1 MARSGSG
8 IETRIAFEGSEA
20 VKKQLQDLANAGE
33 KALSDLQK
41 HFGVAKNPFS
51 GLTAG
56 ADEVKRHFDNLAATS
71 QRAGNT
77 VRASLVTAVA
87 GTNNFGQALNQ
98 TGLHSRNLQH
108 HLTNLSFQVN
118 DVFTGLASGQDPMR
132 IFAQQSGQIFQIF
145 QTGGGPRVLLGAAAQ
160 AIKSMISPA
169 LLAGTAIAAL
179 AVGFGVLVARA
190 QSTDQSAKSF
200 DINLK
205 AIGKSSQITGKE
217 LEEGAKSLRDVGL
230 SADEARVHLH
240 KALNE
245 GVKPQDAVKIVR
257 IGANVSSAMGEGK
270 EGIDKFTAAAGKGGE
285 ALREYGEKLGII
297 PKFAK
302 EVEADIK
309 RTADEIENAALQ
321 TRKFNDILDNRNRS
335 LADQRRSA
343 AQEEGDIQ
351 RRTDEQLKDLT
362 RQRGTAEEEIKLSA
376 RRQSEELELQSQRR
390 IVEINRQTNREINAL
405 LLERNRENAK
415 RLKEFNDKVQ
425 ADAQAAAEATILAQI
440 DKQTKDAAI
449 LNLTPIGRAFR
460 DLGKAWNDLMDT
472 LAKSDI
478 IQGAVKAL
486 GGFVTFLSNAFKND
500 TVTTIGLIAAA
511 IAGVGVAAFV
521 VVPIFSA
528 IAAGITGIIA
538 GFSALAAGAGLV
550 STGLLAIAAAIG
562 WPAVLLAAVTALVAS
577 FVNWRDVLN
586 GTTWTQFLGT
596 ADALLRMLGAIA
608 GYLGDQFL
616 QVWNFVW
623 GGIKDGFN
631 AVVQF
636 FANQIEKVKNFFLDL
651 ARTIASAIGN
661 AFGAVSGGMVSG
673 FAAGGLIAA
682 MATGGTV
689 FGPSGTDRVPI
700 WATAGEYMIRKPS
713 VDYLGIGFLD
723 MVNRFPER
731 ISEML
736 NGGHFA
742 LGGMIDWQPP
752 AFTDTFARGGTIEA
766 DLAGGVHDRV
776 SIDLKMPDGE
786 VFGDMLTPRTVVDKF
801 GRYARHRSRVAIGRR
816 PAAQS

>member
-1 MARSGSG
+1 MARSGSS

-20 VKKQLQDLANAGE
+20 IKKQLQDLASAGE

-41 HFGVAKNPFS
+41 HFGISKNPFS
-51 GLTAG
+51 GLSDG
-56 ADEVKRHFDNLAATS
+56 AKEVQRHFDNMATSS

-77 VRASLVTAVA
+77 VRASLVSAIA
-87 GTNNFGQALNQ
+87 GTNDFAAAQ
-98 TGLHSRNLQH
+98 TRTGVSSRNLQH
-108 HLTNLSFQVN
+108 HLTNLSFQLN

-145 QTGGGPRVLLGAAAQ
+145 QTGGGPRVILGAAAS
-160 AIKSMISPA
+160 AIKGLISPA
-169 LLAGTAIAAL
+169 LLAGTAVAAL
-179 AVGFGVLVARA
+179 AVGFGLLIARA
-190 QSTDQSAKSF
+190 QNSEQSAKSF
-200 DINLK
+200 DIQLK
-205 AIGKSSQITGKE
+205 ALGKSSQASGKD

-230 SADEARVHLH
+230 SADEARDHLR

-257 IGANVSSAMGEGK
+257 IGANVSAAMGEGK
-270 EGIDKFTAAAGKGGE
+270 DGIDRFTAAAGKGGD
-285 ALREYGEKLGII
+285 ALRDYAEKLGII

-309 RTADEIENAALQ
+309 RTADAIDDAAKS
-321 TRKFNDILDNRNRS
+321 TRTFNDILDKRRQAIS
-335 LADQRRSA
+335 DQRRET
-343 AQEEGDIQ
+343 AQSEGDIQ
-351 RRTDEQLKDLT
+351 RQTEQQLKDLT

-415 RLKEFNDKVQ
+415 KLKEFNDKIL
-425 ADAQAAAEATILAQI
+425 ADAQEVANNTILAQI

-449 LNLTPIGRAFR
+449 EKLSPIGKAFH
-460 DLGKAWNDLMDT
+460 DLGIAWSTLMDT
-472 LAKSDI
+472 LSQSAV

-511 IAGVGVAAFV
+511 IAGVGAAAFV
-521 VVPIFSA
+521 IVPIFSA

-538 GFSALAAGAGLV
+538 GFSALATGAGLV

-562 WPAVLLAAVTALVAS
+562 WPAVLLAAVTALIAS
-577 FVNWRDVLN
+577 FVNWGEVLN

-596 ADALLRMLGAIA
+596 MDAFLRMLGAIA

-636 FANQIEKVKNFFLDL
+636 FATKIENVKNWFLDL
-651 ARTIASAIGN
+651 ARTIASAIGS
-661 AFGAVSGGMVSG
+661 AFGAVSGGMVPG

-766 DLAGGVHDRV
+766 DLAGGVHDRI